1 MAEEAPK
8 DPSKPIG
15 AWEEMKPPQ
24 RKSWQKSPQPKQELC
39 VPQPFHADSPSPC
52 NASCFMRPDSEEK
65 EALDYIDAFLTS
77 NEQDEAKKL
86 KFLDSI
92 STLRSL
98 PAFMDKALLVGKI
111 KELIDHESV
120 DSLTG
125 VMRQQAML
133 AIMKLRKM
141 KLPRLVLTQPSL
153 LATCFS
159 SIFSLPPAHTMEEV
173 EAALYTKTLKT
184 MDEMLKALVCED
196 QEPNLLVLQII
207 LKVLLPWTTS
217 KEVHERLRAVGR
229 IRWLMEFMGSQYK
242 FQGVE
247 EFRVL
252 GQLVG
257 CLTLCCVEQEQE
269 IWQSAVEGLHHLFS
283 FMQLLK
289 SKMLVKHGAEYRQIL
304 KDSQTE
310 RAFWVTNISN
320 ITSLFGKY
328 FNPSESMDFLLVA
341 IDGVRDSSV
350 HDAVTARN
358 MLHMILE
365 VPGLGLVRVSEAVR
379 SIHKH
384 LDSISEPLA
393 RQELLRALLLL
404 GSQFSEEVVG
414 TLLGC
419 SLSCDSVA
427 AEMWKILTSQPKSTE
442 KILREL
448 VSRLQGQAP
457 RRHQLSQR
465 PAGVASLAA
474 TRALYVILQ
483 EQACRQEVKEL
494 FPQLYVALLFH
505 VTHTVQHTA
514 SQEREHNQEDT
525 AAPLSP
531 VRFAVKAMEALLL
544 CAGYKEQATFM
555 MKHGRWDLL
564 MSSDTHHKGV
574 CLLARAMVSLNVEE
588 RNWIFHHVMAILND
602 RDDRRYVPAVA
613 LFIQLL
619 QCPDLG
625 YGLEDAI
632 VEEMSRQLRDHQTVV
647 RWLGLKGLL
656 NLVRLPE
663 KVGKLQRLLPDV
675 LERLQEVD
683 RALIHKAIAVLKHL
697 LAGMDRQSASCAAVQ
712 VAEQLLP
719 LFDDVTSKL
728 RVLSITLFKDLLEL
742 VRWPNRSE
750 MKEYVLQSL
759 VPLLLLVHD
768 ERPNVSQV
776 CWDTLSSAA
785 QFLRWHQL
793 SGLIQHKETWRICDC
808 LVRRY
813 NGRADDFLC
822 QTMAFLQNPQ
832 TPVREAAI
840 RFLGLTARQLDQGS
854 QNKLNAICKN
864 LKGLQQDSKSSVRCL
879 ASQTIFILEA
889 FKNQPP
895 VCCGLWTLVHRITT
909 MCTEDSPLIEAAQL
923 P

>member
-1 MAEEAPK
+1 MAEEVPK
-8 DPSKPIG
+8 APSKPIR

-24 RKSWQKSPQPKQELC
+24 RKSWQKSPQRKQELC
-39 VPQPFHADSPSPC
+39 VPQPFRADSPVYC
-52 NASCFMRPDSEEK
+52 NACLRRLDWEHK
-65 EALDYIDAFLTS
+65 EALDYINAFLTS
-77 NEQDEAKKL
+77 NEQDEAKNL

-92 STLRSL
+92 SSLRSL
-98 PAFMDKALLVGKI
+98 PAFMDQVLLVEKI
-111 KELIDHESV
+111 TELIDHESV

-133 AIMKLRKM
+133 AIMKLSKV
-141 KLPRLVLTQPSL
+141 KLSVWLLTRPRLLT
-153 LATCFS
+153 TCFS

-184 MDEMLKALVCED
+184 MDEMLKTLVCED
-196 QEPNLLVLQII
+196 KEPNLVVLQNIV
-207 LKVLLPWTTS
+207 KVLLPWTTS

-229 IRWLMEFMGSQYK
+229 IRWLMEFMGSQCK
-242 FQGVE
+242 FQEVE
-247 EFRVL
+247 EFSVL

-257 CLTLCCVEQEQE
+257 CLTLCRAEQEQE
-269 IWQSAVEGLHHLFS
+269 ICQSAVEGLRHLYS
-283 FMQLLK
+283 FMLHLK
-289 SKMLVKHGAEYRQIL
+289 SESLRKLGAEYRQIL
-304 KDSQTE
+304 KNSQVET
-310 RAFWVTNISN
+310 AFWVTNTRN
-320 ITSLFGKY
+320 ITLIFGKY
-328 FNPSESMDFLLVA
+328 LEPSEGMDFLLTA
-341 IDGVRDSSV
+341 IDGMRDSSV

-358 MLHMILE
+358 MLRTILE
-365 VPGLGLVRVSEAVR
+365 VPGLRWWRMSEAVR

-393 RQELLRALLLL
+393 RQELRRALLLL
-404 GSQFSEEVVG
+404 GYRFSEEVVG

-427 AEMWKILTSQPKSTE
+427 AEMWKMLTSQPNTSR
-442 KILREL
+442 KILGEL
-448 VSRLQGQAP
+448 VSRLQEPA
-457 RRHQLSQR
+457 RRRYQLSER
-465 PAGVASLAA
+465 PAGFPPLALQA

-531 VRFAVKAMEALLL
+531 VR
-544 CAGYKEQATFM
+544 
-555 MKHGRWDLL
+555 
-564 MSSDTHHKGV
+564 
-574 CLLARAMVSLNVEE
+574 AMVSLNFQE
-588 RNWIFHHVMAILND
+588 RNWIFYHLMAILSD

-656 NLVRLPE
+656 NLARLPE

-683 RALIHKAIAVLKHL
+683 RALIRKAIAVLKHL

-895 VCCGLWTLVHRITT
+895 ACCGLWTLVHRITT